1 MSIKVK
7 NLSYTYSPKTPYE
20 HKALEDITF
29 TIEEGETVGIIGST
43 GSGKSTLVQHFNA
56 LIKLQ
61 SGDLVVNGIDLAA
74 KKINYKE
81 LRRDI
86 GMLFQYPEYQLFED
100 TVAKDVAF
108 GPKNF
113 GYKKEEIDLLV
124 KEAITL
130 VGLDY
135 EEVKDKSPFELSGG
149 EKRRVAIAGV
159 IASRPKVLVLDE
171 PTAGL
176 DPVGKREILELIHK
190 LKSAYVKTV
199 IMISH
204 NMDEIAEFTDRV
216 IVLNDK
222 YLIHSTTPDNLF
234 RDENA
239 LNGTGLRYP
248 HVVRIQNLLRENGL
262 DINLEKFTVDSLI
275 NEIEKEVFKKD
286 N

>member
-1 MSIKVK
+1 MTIKVK
-7 NLSYTYSPKTPYE
+7 NLSYVYSPKTPYE

-29 TIEEGETVGIIGST
+29 TIDEGETVGVIGST

-61 SGDLVVNGIDLAA
+61 EGELVVNGIDLAA
-74 KKINYKE
+74 KKIDYKT
-81 LRRDI
+81 LRRDV

-113 GYKKEEIDLLV
+113 GYNKEEIEMLV
-124 KEAITL
+124 KEALTL

-176 DPVGKREILELIHK
+176 DPVGKREILELIHN
-190 LKSAYVKTV
+190 LKKTYVKTV

-216 IVLNDK
+216 IVLNDRF
-222 YLIHSTTPDNLF
+222 LIHSTTPEKLF
-234 RDENA
+234 NDPKSLES
-239 LNGTGLRYP
+239 TGLRFP
-248 HVVRIQNLLRENGL
+248 HVVRISDLLKEKGVKLPLEELTVSALVHSIEENML
-262 DINLEKFTVDSLI
+262 K
-275 NEIEKEVFKKD
+275 
-286 N
+286 

>member
-7 NLSYTYSPKTPYE
+7 NLSYVYSPKTPYE
-20 HKALEDITF
+20 HKALEGITF

-61 SGDLVVNGIDLAA
+61 EGELMVNGFDLVA
-74 KKINYKE
+74 KKINYKA

-113 GYKKEEIDLLV
+113 GFKKEEIDFLV
-124 KEAITL
+124 KEALTL

-135 EEVKDKSPFELSGG
+135 DEVKDKSPFELSGG

-176 DPVGKREILELIHK
+176 DPVGKREILELIHN
-190 LKSAYVKTV
+190 LKNTYVKTV

-216 IVLNDK
+216 IVLNER
-222 YLIHSTTPDNLF
+222 YLIHSTTPEKLF
-234 RDENA
+234 SDQNS

-248 HVVRIQNLLRENGL
+248 HVVRIQSLLKEKGV
-262 DINLEKFTVDSLI
+262 DIELEKMTVDSLI
-275 NEIEKEVFKKD
+275 DEIENKILK
-286 N
+286 